1 MDFDSLFQGISN
13 LNELNSLLQHEE
25 VIPDVPQISE
35 SHVLLESTPL
45 EKHGIMDTRREAID
59 ALQSQIIEKERILW
73 INRNLQNK
81 IQDQLSTIQ
90 GLLGRRVAEEIEQ
103 GLNEEPSEADIH
115 EYSKRVLCSFPVE
128 GSSRYFSRKSRTL
141 LRFVSED
148 GKPLTLQSPKRSFTA
163 KQWSEKSETMLK
175 ELVVEECK
183 QLINMDSVPSDQ
195 SANVQAYRAATTPG
209 ERSHYLQILIP
220 NLINSFSWEMIASK
234 IGHSQTDCF
243 VHWMNCCDPFVNQN
257 PWTLEED
264 RKLYMAAEQTKKRYW
279 VKVASEVGNGRVPI
293 QCFQRYIRE
302 LEMQGSYKKWTDEED
317 SILLDTVQKIGTKSW
332 KVVAK
337 KLPERSWD
345 QCRSRYYQALK
356 QRGKKGRWSEMEK
369 CRLLLYL
376 FFYGQDNWSLIAQKM
391 VTRNTA
397 QCRDEWNR
405 CLSPS
410 VSHERWTS
418 KEDKLLLSTVNTKG
432 TTSWIAVSAVL
443 PGRTADACKTRYRL
457 LKKKW

>member
-1 MDFDSLFQGISN
+1 MDFDSLLQGIN
-13 LNELNSLLQHEE
+13 GFNDLNSLLQHEE
-25 VIPDVPQISE
+25 VLPDVPEISE
-35 SHVLLESTPL
+35 PNVVLSGVTF
-45 EKHGIMDTRREAID
+45 EKHGISDTRREAISV
-59 ALQSQIIEKERILW
+59 LRTQLIEKERLLW

-90 GLLGRRVAEEIEQ
+90 RLLGRRGTEEVEQ
-103 GLNEEPSEADIH
+103 VPCEEPSEFNVS
-115 EYSKRVLCSFPVE
+115 EYSKQILRSFPVE
-128 GSSRYFSRKSRTL
+128 GSSRYFSRKTHSL
-141 LRFVSED
+141 PRFMSED
-148 GKPLTLQSPKRSFTA
+148 GKPLTLQSPKRSFTS

-175 ELVVEECK
+175 ELVIEECK
-183 QLINMDSVPSDQ
+183 QLINVGSIPLNQ
-195 SANVQAYRAATTPG
+195 SGKVQAYRAETTPS
-209 ERSHYLQILIP
+209 ERTHCLQVLMP
-220 NLINSFSWEMIASK
+220 NLINSFSWEVIASK
-234 IGHSQTDCF
+234 VGHSQTDCF

-264 RKLYMAAEQTKKRYW
+264 KTLVLAAERRKKRCW
-279 VKVASEVGNGRVPI
+279 VKIASDVGNGRVPI

-317 SILLDTVQKIGTKSW
+317 GILLDTVQKTGTKAW

-337 KLPERSWD
+337 KLPGRSWD

-376 FFYGQDNWSLIAQKM
+376 YFYGQDNWSLIAQKM

-397 QCRDEWNR
+397 QCRDEWSR
-405 CLSPS
+405 CLCPT
-410 VSHERWTS
+410 VSHERWTAR
-418 KEDKLLLSTVNTKG
+418 EDKLLLSTVNTKG